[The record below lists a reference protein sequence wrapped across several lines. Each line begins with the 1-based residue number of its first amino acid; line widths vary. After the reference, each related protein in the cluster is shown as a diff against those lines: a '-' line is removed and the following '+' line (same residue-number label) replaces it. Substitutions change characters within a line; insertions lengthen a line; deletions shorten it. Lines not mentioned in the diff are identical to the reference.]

1 METKTLR
8 ITPKTAKIMLK
19 KNAVNRPL
27 KKMTI
32 EIYTRQMMRGLWR
45 EETGEAIKF
54 RNRWISFGWTSIDSI
69 AWLMLMW
76 LSIFLLLTAWIKKF

>member
-8 ITPKTAKIMLK
+8 ITPETAKIMLK

-54 RNRWISFGWTSIDSI
+54 EPMDLFWMDEHRLHSVVN
-69 AWLMLMW
+69 ANVALN
-76 LSIFLLLTAWIKKF
+76 FLVINGLDTNF